1 MPPRRLPYPVVK
13 CSREISVASRGQPV
27 VLGCRPGHGGTGG
40 TSGVYPRP
48 DSGIRQSPIGALGG
62 AVLWVGGDQGILSG
76 ARPACVVSQNAEFL
90 DGGSWF
96 TQRVMH
102 SEILS
107 PAQQSAL
114 AVLSQPPEL
123 YDFYLAG
130 GTALALH
137 LGHRISEDFDFF
149 RK

>member
-1 MPPRRLPYPVVK
+1 MQTRPRWNRWHIGRL
-13 CSREISVASRGQPV
+13 SS
-27 VLGCRPGHGGTGG
+27 TGFWN
-40 TSGVYPRP
+40 TA
-48 DSGIRQSPIGALGG
+48 IPIGALGG

-137 LGHRISEDFDFF
+137 L
-149 RK
+149 